1 MTIRPPPPSGMYEV
15 PDGGSTLA
23 AEPRKVI
30 RQAWQDSV
38 SMVTGSKPQSRL
50 AGSLQ
55 TKERVRFSHRL
66 LWVGQGG
73 FVPLDLRQSG

>member
-30 RQAWQDSV
+30 RQAEIFYHWNVISRADS
-38 SMVTGSKPQSRL
+38 T
-50 AGSLQ
+50 
-55 TKERVRFSHRL
+55 
-66 LWVGQGG
+66 
-73 FVPLDLRQSG
+73 LRRRMT